1 MVLKL
6 LNYGYKEIKQKNMF
20 KNLVIIIYIT
30 ILKPKKLN
38 LKQLFTDRK
47 QTSQINPILFIL
59 L

>member
-1 MVLKL
+1 
-6 LNYGYKEIKQKNMF
+6 MF